1 MDGSTS
7 WSFEPYE
14 TKLFPWI
21 EADKRNTT
29 TQRIDYTGCVSQCLI
44 KTTHPN
50 LNERQMDIVVNNYKS
65 QDPNSVAEQADRGM
79 FSFGVA

>member
-1 MDGSTS
+1 MDGSTT

-14 TKLFPWI
+14 TKLYPWI
-21 EADKRNTT
+21 EPDKRKTT

-44 KTTHPN
+44 ETKQPN
-50 LNERQMDIVVNNYKS
+50 LDERQMSIVVNNYKS
-65 QDPNSVAEQADRGM
+65 QDPNNEAEQRDRGM